1 MSVDLTDITM
11 EFPGVRAL
19 DRVSVT
25 FGFDEV
31 HGLIGENGAGKSTL
45 MSVLAGTRPP
55 TSGRIAVDGRPAAF
69 HSTRDAMHRGIALVS
84 QEGSLVPALTAAENI
99 LLGDEPTRA
108 GLVRRSELN
117 RRARRLLDA
126 WFPGVGIDLA
136 QPVDRLDMAERK
148 VVEIVRALRGDI
160 RLLILD
166 EPTATLQA
174 REKGL
179 LWDIIRN
186 LPGKG
191 VGVVL
196 VSHFLTEVKAL
207 SDRITVLRDGRQV
220 GTHPAAALSDSDMVQ
235 LMLRRGLT
243 REAGA
248 ETARIARSAVPVLS
262 VSDWQVG
269 TVSVPR
275 FELHAGEIVG
285 LIGLT
290 GAGHFGFARS
300 LYTGLGVGSGTM
312 VLDGKP
318 VPRPAPRIM
327 QRLGVGFVPDQRME
341 NALMPDGMIFEN
353 LSLVHPEAGRRGG
366 LLSRRRE
373 RRESRRVM
381 DTLNVRA
388 TGPDQTI
395 KTLSGG
401 NKQKVSLG
409 KWLYGAEGRYRAMI
423 FIEPTEG
430 VDVGAKQEIYGHIRR
445 FAEEGVGVLIASS
458 DLLEIEQL
466 AHRAVPFVGGRPGRD
481 IPGSD
486 FSEAAFITSMA
497 GAAA

>member
-235 LMLRRGLT
+235 LMLRRGLHA
-243 REAGA
+243 RGGGGDGEDRPLGGPGPVGQRLAG
-248 ETARIARSAVPVLS
+248 R
-262 VSDWQVG
+262 

-275 FELHAGEIVG
+275 FELPCREIVG
-285 LIGLT
+285 LIGLHPGGPPRT
-290 GAGHFGFARS
+290 FRGLLPARS
-300 LYTGLGVGSGTM
+300 IPGSAWGSGTM

-318 VPRPAPRIM
+318 VPRPAPASCSASASDF
-327 QRLGVGFVPDQRME
+327 FVPDQRNGE
-341 NALMPDGMIFEN
+341 RAD
-353 LSLVHPEAGRRGG
+353 ARRHDLREPCRWFIPRRVGGEG

-388 TGPDQTI
+388 TAPPTRPS
-395 KTLSGG
+395 KTLSGR
-401 NKQKVSLG
+401 QTSRRSSLG
-409 KWLYGAEGRYRAMI
+409 KWL
-423 FIEPTEG
+423 
-430 VDVGAKQEIYGHIRR
+430 
-445 FAEEGVGVLIASS
+445 
-458 DLLEIEQL
+458 
-466 AHRAVPFVGGRPGRD
+466 
-481 IPGSD
+481 
-486 FSEAAFITSMA
+486 
-497 GAAA
+497 